1 MDKTRY
7 VTTENVIITLIRHI
21 FENFIKNENP
31 KTPTYYLTLMNN
43 KFVKPHNRPIRRK
56 CGVEV

>member
-31 KTPTYYLTLMNN
+31 KTPTLLFDAY
-43 KFVKPHNRPIRRK
+43 
-56 CGVEV
+56 E